1 MLKKNINV
9 IQIPIKIMLVCMMA
23 YGIYG
28 YFNQVFINE
37 DVDYGASF
45 HSLPENS
52 MDVIVLGSS
61 HAQYSFVPSVFYEE
75 TGLYSYVMGSACQP
89 LEVSYEMLKEA
100 LKTQSPKLVLL
111 EVYTAMPLRSIC
123 EADVCYVKG
132 QYLMTGEE
140 KYNTINY
147 LEEEKAKTYYNDF
160 INLHNNWKTSET
172 LKDWMPSNRFKKLD
186 SNIDDSFGYIFQ
198 KAVLPYDE
206 SNNFWRAA
214 TFVSKEEVELDKL
227 DLESLNNIYNLCK
240 GNDIDLMLY
249 KTPIDSMDITN
260 QSYLH
265 KVWEW
270 ADNNGIKYLDFFKLQ
285 EKIDF
290 NMWIHSDSY
299 HCYNNGA
306 AIVTDE
312 LSNYISN
319 NYDFSHISNEML
331 DEKYSDN
338 ALWFDIEYIK
348 YEYDV
353 YKSFR
358 RMKHEDATI
367 LIKYDAANVIMQDRL
382 RDEIIEFGF
391 DDFDVYKDYYAI
403 VKDGELIVSGSDNV
417 IMDYNGKEIV
427 IDKDIVSIDGN
438 EIETMGSLSLIMLD
452 KSLDSYTVKNI
463 DYSDYPW
470 EYGYDYYYKK

>member
-1 MLKKNINV
+1 MLKKIIDV
-9 IQIPIKIMLVCMMA
+9 VQIPIKIMLVCMMA
-23 YGIYG
+23 YGIYS

-61 HAQYSFVPSVFYEE
+61 HAQYSFVPSFFYED
-75 TGLYSYVMGSACQP
+75 TGLYSYVMGSPCQP

-100 LKTQSPKLVLL
+100 LKTQSPKMVVL
-111 EVYTAMPLRSIC
+111 EVYTAMPHRKVC
-123 EADVCYVKG
+123 EADVCYVAG
-132 QYLMTGEE
+132 QYLMTGAE

-160 INLHNNWKTSET
+160 LNLHNNWKYTET
-172 LKDWMPSNRFKKLD
+172 IDDWKIDSQMKKLD
-186 SNIDDSFGYIFQ
+186 SNIDSSFGYRYQ
-198 KAVLPYDE
+198 KPAFPIE
-206 SNNFWRAA
+206 NHWRGA
-214 TFVSKEEVELDKL
+214 TFESSIDVELDEL
-227 DLESLNNIYNLCK
+227 DLISLNNIYNLC
-240 GNDIDLMLY
+240 NDNGIELLLY
-249 KTPIDSMDITN
+249 KTPIDGMDVEN
-260 QSYLH
+260 QSYLR
-265 KVWEW
+265 KVWQW
-270 ADNNGIKYLDFFKLQ
+270 AEERNIDYIDFFQLQSKLDYWMC
-285 EKIDF
+285 IY
-290 NMWIHSDSY
+290 SDSY
-299 HCYNNGA
+299 HNNINGA
-306 AIVTDE
+306 GVITGEISDFVNNKYEFEHTKNEILEDM
-312 LSNYISN
+312 YSN
-319 NYDFSHISNEML
+319 N
-331 DEKYSDN
+331 
-338 ALWFDIEYIK
+338 ALRFDIDYIK
-348 YEYDV
+348 YEYNI

-358 RMKHEDATI
+358 RMKHEDATV
-367 LIKYDAANVIMQDRL
+367 LIKYGATNVIMHDRL

-391 DDFDVYKDYYAI
+391 DDFDVFKDYYAI
-403 VKDGELIVSGSDNV
+403 VKDGELIVSGNDNV